1 MSWLSSLFR
10 RPLVIAPVAVRA
22 GDDLVVSLR
31 DRLDS
36 DDAFALLDALK
47 QQFPATTIHL
57 LTGFGDVQVQRH
69 DGGSNGTGGDD
80 RRDPPLPVGGP
91 APGKPASRMAAAREK
106 GDVVVITC
114 ATQFRLIAVYIP
126 PKQQSDSVPQT
137 HVSPLKA

>member
-1 MSWLSSLFR
+1 MNWLSSLFR
-10 RPLVIAPVAVRA
+10 RPLVITPVAIRA
-22 GDDLVVSLR
+22 GDDLVISLR

-106 GDVVVITC
+106 GDVVVITY

>member
-10 RPLVIAPVAVRA
+10 RQLVIAPFAVRD

-36 DDAFALLDALK
+36 DDAFALLDTLK
-47 QQFPATTIHL
+47 QQFPATCIHL
-57 LTGFGDVQVQRH
+57 LTGFGDIQVKRS
-69 DGGSNGTGGDD
+69 DGGGNGTGGDD
-80 RRDPPLPVGGP
+80 RRDPPFPVGSP
-91 APGKPASRMAAAREK
+91 ALGEPASRLAAAREQ

-126 PKQQSDSVPQT
+126 PKQQSDFVPQT
-137 HVSPLKA
+137 HISPLKA